1 MATAIKVNLVLLLF
15 FLGFFA
21 EAQPANPKVGEYSNH
36 VVIGAFGTREN
47 AVHLVNSTKE
57 AYPDVVFEINSL
69 RQLDYVYVL
78 KTDDR
83 VQAFALARKLRKE
96 SKFFDTWVFY
106 GVLGQ
111 DLNTNQGKIFR
122 ESSGL
127 DINKAVEKAAT
138 SNEKI
143 HFEAIRSVKEKAVGL
158 DATTKVIVFKDDKEG
173 REALRSLGYE
183 IEEGKPVGGF
193 FDSKKN
199 ILAINA
205 SESQIDEPFHEGL
218 RPVVKF
224 LKTKNPQLF
233 EQFAR
238 QASAMKHPIKGKTY
252 GELAATPDEALG
264 NMLADVKAGLF
275 DNVAEPRGEATIL
288 IGNILQ
294 SLGIELPEIAV
305 SSQHLRVTA
314 NNLAIAVLEAT
325 GFDRNVPVNS
335 SRASSSR
342 VSQQDIKLAEE
353 VKAYSTGAESSGLD
367 LNTAIEKAVDG
378 NEKMHYEAIKS
389 IKAKA
394 VGLDATTKVIV
405 FKDDKEGREA
415 LRSLG
420 YDIEEGKPV
429 GGFFDSKNNILAIN
443 ASESKTDEPFHEGLR
458 PVVKFLKK
466 KNPEL
471 FEQFARQASAIKH
484 PAKGK
489 TYGEL
494 AGTPEEALGNML
506 ADVNAGLFDNA
517 DQPRG
522 EATSLIGK
530 ILQSLGVEPPEI
542 AISSQHLKATANNL
556 AIAVREA
563 TGFDADGNRKFKFD
577 IFNTVDRRKV
587 VGRVDLVTEA
597 GRKLISYQ
605 GNELIQLKR
614 KDVSGEI
621 ILSCEILGYRKLLF
635 KLNYDNPFLSDGVQ
649 KGEDEEAIIP
659 FGLVRLQKG
668 DIAVMYNVFFY
679 QDAAI
684 IRPESKYEINNLLG
698 MMNENAAYKIRI
710 HGHTN
715 GNSAGKIITM
725 GDSKNYFSL
734 SGTKEGRGSAKDLS
748 EKRAEVIQQYLVDNG
763 ISVGRT
769 QIKAWGGKRP
779 LYDKN
784 DNQARANVRVE
795 IEILE
800 N

>member
-1 MATAIKVNLVLLLF
+1 MSIAIKANLVLLLF
-15 FLGFFA
+15 FSWFFIQ
-21 EAQPANPKVGEYSNH
+21 AQPTKPKVGDYSNH
-36 VVIGAFGTREN
+36 VVIGAFGNIEN
-47 AVHLVNSTKE
+47 AVQLVNSTKE
-57 AYPDVVFEINSL
+57 AYPDIALEINPL
-69 RQLDYVYVL
+69 RQLNYVYVL

-111 DLNTNQGKIFR
+111 DLSVSQDKTMSSRAAASSSIASNGTVTGINSQQDLKLAEEVKAYSISE

-127 DINKAVEKAAT
+127 DLNTAIEKAVD
-138 SNEKI
+138 SNEKM
-143 HFEAIRSVKEKAVGL
+143 HYEAIKSVKAKAFGL

-173 REALRSLGYE
+173 REALRSLGY
-183 IEEGKPVGGF
+183 
-193 FDSKKN
+193 N
-199 ILAINA
+199 
-205 SESQIDEPFHEGL
+205 
-218 RPVVKF
+218 
-224 LKTKNPQLF
+224 
-233 EQFAR
+233 
-238 QASAMKHPIKGKTY
+238 
-252 GELAATPDEALG
+252 
-264 NMLADVKAGLF
+264 
-275 DNVAEPRGEATIL
+275 
-288 IGNILQ
+288 
-294 SLGIELPEIAV
+294 
-305 SSQHLRVTA
+305 
-314 NNLAIAVLEAT
+314 
-325 GFDRNVPVNS
+325 
-335 SRASSSR
+335 
-342 VSQQDIKLAEE
+342 
-353 VKAYSTGAESSGLD
+353 
-367 LNTAIEKAVDG
+367 
-378 NEKMHYEAIKS
+378 
-389 IKAKA
+389 
-394 VGLDATTKVIV
+394 
-405 FKDDKEGREA
+405 
-415 LRSLG
+415 
-420 YDIEEGKPV
+420 IEEGKPV

-471 FEQFARQASAIKH
+471 FEQLARQAAAIKH
-484 PAKGK
+484 PAKVK

-506 ADVNAGLFDNA
+506 ADVKAGLFDNA

-522 EATSLIGK
+522 EAKSLIGK
-530 ILQSLGVEPPEI
+530 ILQALGVEPPEI

-587 VGRVDLVTEA
+587 EGGVDIVTEA

-605 GNELIQLKR
+605 GNELIQVKR

-621 ILSCEILGYRKLLF
+621 ILSCEIFGYRKLLF
-635 KLNYDNPFLSDGVQ
+635 KLNYDNPFLTDGVQ

-668 DIAVMYNVFFY
+668 DIAVMYNVLFF

-684 IRPESKYEINNLLG
+684 IRPESKYEINNLLS
-698 MMNENAAYKIRI
+698 MLNESDSYKIRI

-715 GNSAGKIITM
+715 GNASGKIITM
-725 GDSKNYFSL
+725 GESKNYFSL

-748 EKRAEVIQQYLVDNG
+748 EKRAEVIKEYLIDNG
-763 ISVGRT
+763 ISVGRME
-769 QIKAWGGKRP
+769 IKAWGGKRP

>member
-21 EAQPANPKVGEYSNH
+21 EAQPANPKVEEYSNH

-47 AVHLVNSTKE
+47 AIHLVNSTKE

-111 DLNTNQGKIFR
+111 DLSASQDKAIT
-122 ESSGL
+122 SG
-127 DINKAVEKAAT
+127 
-138 SNEKI
+138 
-143 HFEAIRSVKEKAVGL
+143 
-158 DATTKVIVFKDDKEG
+158 
-173 REALRSLGYE
+173 
-183 IEEGKPVGGF
+183 
-193 FDSKKN
+193 
-199 ILAINA
+199 
-205 SESQIDEPFHEGL
+205 
-218 RPVVKF
+218 VV
-224 LKTKNPQLF
+224 
-233 EQFAR
+233 A
-238 QASAMKHPIKGKTY
+238 
-252 GELAATPDEALG
+252 
-264 NMLADVKAGLF
+264 
-275 DNVAEPRGEATIL
+275 
-288 IGNILQ
+288 
-294 SLGIELPEIAV
+294 
-305 SSQHLRVTA
+305 
-314 NNLAIAVLEAT
+314 
-325 GFDRNVPVNS
+325 NS
-335 SRASSSR
+335 SIPGNGA
-342 VSQQDIKLAEE
+342 VTGINSQQDLKLAEE
-353 VKAYSTGAESSGLD
+353 VKAYSISEESSGLD
-367 LNTAIEKAVDG
+367 LNKAIEKAVG
-378 NEKMHYEAIKS
+378 SNEKMHYEAIKS
-389 IKAKA
+389 VKAKA

-415 LRSLG
+415 LRTLG

-443 ASESKTDEPFHEGLR
+443 ASETKTNEPFHEGLR

-484 PAKGK
+484 PSKGK

-494 AGTPEEALGNML
+494 AGTSEEALGNML
-506 ADVNAGLFDNA
+506 ADVKAGLFDNA
-517 DQPRG
+517 DVQRV
-522 EATSLIGK
+522 EATSLISK

-587 VGRVDLVTEA
+587 VGGVDLVTEA

-635 KLNYDNPFLSDGVQ
+635 KLNYDNPFLTDGVQ

-684 IRPESKYEINNLLG
+684 IRPESKYEINNLLS
-698 MMNENAAYKIRI
+698 MMNESAAYKIRI

-763 ISVGRT
+763 ISMGRME
-769 QIKAWGGKRP
+769 IKAWGGKRP

>member
-1 MATAIKVNLVLLLF
+1 MSIAIKLNLVLLLF
-15 FLGFFA
+15 FSGFTL
-21 EAQPANPKVGEYSNH
+21 EAQPIKPKVGDYSNH
-36 VVIGAFGTREN
+36 VVIGAFGNREN
-47 AVHLVNSTKE
+47 AVHLVTSTKE
-57 AYPDVVFEINSL
+57 AYPDVALEVNSL
-69 RQLDYVYVL
+69 RHLDYVYVL

-96 SKFFDTWVFY
+96 SKFFDAWVFY
-106 GVLGQ
+106 GQLGD
-111 DLNTNQGKIFR
+111 DL
-122 ESSGL
+122 S
-127 DINKAVEKAAT
+127 
-138 SNEKI
+138 
-143 HFEAIRSVKEKAVGL
+143 AIE
-158 DATTKVIVFKDDKEG
+158 D
-173 REALRSLGYE
+173 
-183 IEEGKPVGGF
+183 
-193 FDSKKN
+193 
-199 ILAINA
+199 
-205 SESQIDEPFHEGL
+205 
-218 RPVVKF
+218 
-224 LKTKNPQLF
+224 KTK
-233 EQFAR
+233 
-238 QASAMKHPIKGKTY
+238 SAGADSNSGIP
-252 GELAATPDEALG
+252 G
-264 NMLADVKAGLF
+264 NGSV
-275 DNVAEPRGEATIL
+275 T
-288 IGNILQ
+288 
-294 SLGIELPEIAV
+294 SV
-305 SSQHLRVTA
+305 SSK
-314 NNLAIAVLEAT
+314 
-325 GFDRNVPVNS
+325 
-335 SRASSSR
+335 
-342 VSQQDIKLAEE
+342 SQQDLKLADE
-353 VKAYSTGAESSGLD
+353 VKAYSTGEESSGLD
-367 LNTAIEKAVDG
+367 LNTAIEKAVG
-378 NEKMHYEAIKS
+378 TNEKMHYEAIKS
-389 IKAKA
+389 VKAKA

-471 FEQFARQASAIKH
+471 FEQFARQAAAMKH

-517 DQPRG
+517 DQQRG
-522 EATSLIGK
+522 EATSLIAK

-542 AISSQHLKATANNL
+542 AISSKNLKATANNL

-563 TGFDADGNRKFKFD
+563 TGFDAEGNRKFKFD

-587 VGRVDLVTEA
+587 VGGVDLVTEA
-597 GRKLISYQ
+597 GRKLVSFQ
-605 GNELIQLKR
+605 GNEVIQVKR
-614 KDVSGEI
+614 KDASGEI
-621 ILSCEILGYRKLLF
+621 ILSCEILGFRKLLF
-635 KLNYDNPFLSDGVQ
+635 KLNYDNPFLVDGVV
-649 KGEDEEAIIP
+649 KGEDDEAIIP

-763 ISVGRT
+763 ILVGRT
-769 QIKAWGGKRP
+769 EIKAWGGKRP